1 MVTLLDAAA
10 HLFLGSVCPGCRLPS
25 WSLCRGCRT
34 LLADP
39 VPRAVRRGG
48 LEGVTVL
55 AANDYRPLLEHLVP
69 AFKDDGALHLERVL
83 GHRLAVA
90 VAALQPPPGAVLVP
104 VPSLASK
111 VRARGYDH
119 GRRLAAV
126 AARRTGLRWRPLLV
140 RATTGQDQRVLGRQG
155 RSRNVAGSMRARP
168 SSAPVVLCDD
178 VVTTGSSLAEAL
190 RALRSVGAELHGI
203 AVVGDA
209 DRTRVAQVS
218 DITHPAPGT
227 G

>member
-39 VPRAVRRGG
+39 APRAVRRGG

-178 VVTTGSSLAEAL
+178 VCTTGSSLAEAL
-190 RALRSVGAELHGI
+190 RALRSVGAEVHGI

-209 DRTRVAQVS
+209 DRTRGAQVS
-218 DITHPAPGT
+218 DIPHPARRT